1 MGITIRP
8 IREDE
13 VMLMT
18 EFLYEA
24 IFQPDTQSP
33 LPRTVIQEP
42 SIWVYINGFGNK
54 KDDFCLVAK
63 ADGRI
68 VGAVWVRC
76 IQAFGYLDAKTPEL
90 AMSVYP
96 QYRKKGIGT
105 RLLQAMIAALKE
117 KGYEKV
123 SLSVQKGNYAAAMY
137 QNAGFTIADENE
149 QDYIMIC
156 KLN

>member
-1 MGITIRP
+1 MDITIRP
-8 IREDE
+8 IREAE

-24 IFQPDTQSP
+24 IFQPDTGCL

-42 SIWVYINGFGNK
+42 SIWVYIEAFGTK
-54 KDDFCLVAK
+54 KDDFCLVAET
-63 ADGRI
+63 GGHI
-68 VGAVWVRC
+68 VGAIWVRRV
-76 IQAFGYLDAKTPEL
+76 QAFGYVDAETPEL
-90 AMSVYP
+90 SMSVYP

-105 RLLQAMIAALKE
+105 KLLQAMIAALKQ

-137 QNAGFTIADENE
+137 QNAGFEIADENE
-149 QDYIMIC
+149 QDYIMVY
-156 KLN
+156 KLR

>member
-8 IREDE
+8 IKETE
-13 VMLMT
+13 VMLLT

-24 IFQPDTQSP
+24 IFQPDTESP

-42 SIWVYINGFGNK
+42 SIWVYIDRFGTK
-54 KDDFCLVAK
+54 KEDFCLAAE
-63 ADGRI
+63 ADGHI

-76 IQAFGYLDAKTPEL
+76 IHAFGYADASTPEL
-90 AMSVYP
+90 SMSVYP

-105 RLLQAMIAALKE
+105 RLLQAMIEALKE

-137 QNAGFTIADENE
+137 QNAGFEIADEND
-149 QDYIMIC
+149 QDYIMVYRMR
-156 KLN
+156 